1 MPAVLGEHIATRGL
15 GHVGVP
21 DILRELASFGI
32 AAVVHDPLAD
42 PAGAAG
48 EYGIELGRLDL
59 WHGLDA
65 LVLAVPHRAYRELG
79 EAGLAAFLAP
89 GGILIDVR
97 SALDPAAIPPTL
109 AYWSL

>member
-1 MPAVLGEHIATRGL
+1 MALGEHIATRGL
-15 GHVGVP
+15 GHADVP

-79 EAGLAAFLAP
+79 EAGLCALLAP